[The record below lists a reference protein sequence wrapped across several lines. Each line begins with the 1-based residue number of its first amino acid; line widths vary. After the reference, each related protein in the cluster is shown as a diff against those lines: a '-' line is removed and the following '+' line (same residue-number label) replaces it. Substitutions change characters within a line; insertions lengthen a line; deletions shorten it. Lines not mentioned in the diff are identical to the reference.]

1 MKKLI
6 FIIILITSCVR
17 QDLKESNISE
27 NIDFNKNY
35 SFIEFKKLLEIYDIL
50 LYIYIRQLNN

>member
-17 QDLKESNISE
+17 QDFKESNISE

-35 SFIEFKKLLEIYDIL
+35 SFIEFKKLLEIYNVQKKYPNIDK
-50 LYIYIRQLNN
+50 

>member
-35 SFIEFKKLLEIYDIL
+35 SFIEFKKLLEIYNAQKKYPNIDK
-50 LYIYIRQLNN
+50 

>member
-6 FIIILITSCVR
+6 FIIILMTSCAR

-35 SFIEFKKLLEIYDIL
+35 SFIEFKKLLEIYNVQKEYPNIDK
-50 LYIYIRQLNN
+50 

>member
-17 QDLKESNISE
+17 QDLKESNIGE

-35 SFIEFKKLLEIYDIL
+35 SFIEFKKLLEIYNAQKKYPNIDK
-50 LYIYIRQLNN
+50 

>member
-17 QDLKESNISE
+17 QDLKESDMDE
-27 NIDFNKNY
+27 TIDFNKDY
-35 SFIEFKKLLEIYDIL
+35 SFIEFKKLLKIYNDQKGYPNL
-50 LYIYIRQLNN
+50 DK

>member
-17 QDLKESNISE
+17 QDFKESNISE

-35 SFIEFKKLLEIYDIL
+35 SFIEFKKLLEIYNVQKEYPNIDK
-50 LYIYIRQLNN
+50 